1 MRNIDVT
8 PRPLAELASHLSD
21 AATKRLDAVVDAGR
35 RLGQGRTIFN
45 ITPSAAADSGV
56 AEAVETITALA
67 LDAGIDTRWYQLD
80 MPAPFRVLS
89 ERLDNWLRRRR
100 RGLA

>member
-56 AEAVETITALA
+56 A
-67 LDAGIDTRWYQLD
+67 
-80 MPAPFRVLS
+80 
-89 ERLDNWLRRRR
+89 
-100 RGLA
+100 